1 MRYEESATLPN
12 SSSFSIKL
20 LRRDQTIRHRIE
32 ETVRRV
38 GIITI
43 LYLIPAICILQ
54 PTIFDPDIWWHLQT
68 GKWIMEHGT
77 VPTTDPFSIVGEGKP
92 WFAYSWLFDV
102 GMYEMVHEFGES
114 AIIAFTLGGVW
125 LVMLAMH
132 RLVAR
137 RCTQFLLC
145 CGLMT
150 AGILAIS
157 RLFTPRP
164 WLLTIVFFAITL
176 EIVLSVREGKWAP
189 WFWSLPA
196 IYMLWANVHIQ
207 FIYGLGLLGLACVVP
222 VIDQYAS
229 AFIQNEGT
237 VLWNSRQWRRLMAL
251 TALCTVATFMT
262 PYHIHLYAIVIQLF
276 GQTGMW
282 EYSQEMQA
290 PAFRTVADWAM
301 LLLFAFALVRLA
313 RRRSWSSFEILMLLV
328 AGASAFRGLRDAWVL
343 VLAAMVVSTSHKS
356 GESENSTPAFSHYG
370 LTAVLLLVTI
380 GVVGIISQRDLTRE
394 RIQENTAKIYP
405 IKAASFVEDHNYV
418 GPLYNHFDWGGY
430 LIWRLPHL
438 KVSMDGRANV
448 YGDARIKQA
457 LATWYG
463 QSHWSDDQDLKKA
476 HVVIAQKE
484 FALTAILRLDHRF
497 RVAYEDGT
505 AVVFIRAPS
514 GDPPLALSPLDLSV
528 SSSNT
533 DFPVAR

>member
-1 MRYEESATLPN
+1 MRNEGATLPD
-12 SSSFSIKL
+12 SSSFSLKL
-20 LRRDQTIRHRIE
+20 FRRDQAAGQQTG

-38 GIITI
+38 GIITV

-54 PTIFDPDIWWHLQT
+54 PSIFDPDIWWHLQT
-68 GKWIMEHGT
+68 GKWIIEHGT

-102 GMYEMVHEFGES
+102 GMYEAVQVFGNS
-114 AIIAFTLGGVW
+114 AIIGFTLAGVW
-125 LVMLAMH
+125 LVMLVMH

-137 RCTQFLLC
+137 RCAQFLLC

-150 AGILAIS
+150 VGILAIS

-176 EIVLSVREGKWAP
+176 EVVLSVREEKWTP

-196 IYMLWANVHIQ
+196 IYVLWANVHIQ
-207 FIYGLGLLGLACVVP
+207 FIYGLGLLGLACLVP
-222 VIDQYAS
+222 VIDEYARPLM
-229 AFIQNEGT
+229 ANHGPT
-237 VLWNSRQWRRLMAL
+237 PWNSRQWRRLMAI
-251 TALCTVATFMT
+251 TALCTIATFMT
-262 PYHIHLYAIVIQLF
+262 PYHIHLYAIVLQLF

-313 RRRSWSSFEILMLLV
+313 RRTSWSSFEVLFLLV
-328 AGASAFRGLRDAWVL
+328 AAASAFRGLRDAWVL
-343 VLAAMVVSTSHKS
+343 VLAAIVVSTSQKRS
-356 GESENSTPAFSHYG
+356 ESENPTQTWSHYG
-370 LTAVLLLVTI
+370 LTAIFICVAV
-380 GVVGIISQRDLTRE
+380 GVAGIISHRDLSDE

-405 IKAASFVEDHNYV
+405 IKAASFVEQQAYG
-418 GPLYNHFDWGGY
+418 GPIFNHFDWGGY

-457 LATWYG
+457 LATWSG
-463 QSHWSDDQDLKKA
+463 QSHWSEDQDLNRA
-476 HVVIAQKE
+476 RVVIAQKE
-484 FALTAILRLDHRF
+484 VALAAILRLDQRF
-497 RVAYEDGT
+497 RVAYEDDT
-505 AVVFIRAPS
+505 ALVFIRTPS
-514 GDPPLALSPLDLSV
+514 GSDPQAAFSSLNLSM
-528 SSSNT
+528 SSSQ
-533 DFPVAR
+533 